1 MRVVIWRKLK
11 VPIKRINI
19 FYYIIRNK
27 IGWCELY
34 ERVITCVYLCV
45 YFLILYTDIF
55 LFLIY
60 INALMRRKRI

>member
-11 VPIKRINI
+11 VPIKRIYI

-27 IGWCELY
+27 IGWCELN